1 MHRCACVCIW
11 MDVAGSVPMWLDMCA
26 DATRCPRLPWYV
38 RGDYVPRYVPW
49 LCQDIRTAWLTRW
62 ACMRTR
68 TRRPWIG
75 WVCAWFCLGFS
86 GMCMD
91 VPRMCRRAEGSA
103 SDLSNVAAALMFAL
117 VFAVARSSPV
127 SSPHLPS
134 LGLGRACDL
143 QRCGVCAGAS
153 MFSEDLGTFFLAGQS
168 VPALA
173 AGSG

>member
-1 MHRCACVCIW
+1 MCVH
-11 MDVAGSVPMWLDMCA
+11 MDGCGWICTHVAG
-26 DATRCPRLPWYV
+26 YV
-38 RGDYVPRYVPW
+38 RRCDPMSPFALVCEGGLYPPWVWAGRMYV
-49 LCQDIRTAWLTRW
+49 CQDIRTTWLTRW

-168 VPALA
+168 VLALA